1 MGKDMRVRQ
10 QKNKCRTTAV
20 FLVVI
25 GLTVACFTVT
35 AENITKAEILAHQ
48 CFVCHGTNGVGAG
61 KIPELRDLDKD
72 DIMESLNGFK
82 SGSEKSTIMGR
93 HMKGYS
99 DDEIQMLADYFVSL
113 KKK

>member
-1 MGKDMRVRQ
+1 MRN
-10 QKNKCRTTAV
+10 NKYRYVVCMFTALG
-20 FLVVI
+20 FALAS
-25 GLTVACFTVT
+25 LMAL
-35 AENITKAEILAHQ
+35 AENITKAEMLAHQ

-72 DIMESLNGFK
+72 DIMESLTGFK

-93 HMKGYS
+93 HMKAYS
-99 DDEIQMLADYFVSL
+99 DEEIQLLADYFVSL